1 MNNIFGLKAIC
12 YEQANPNGHNGVECA
27 LSDTQDCCLSL
38 LLYRFT
44 LGAADSIA
52 KTSSHLAFRFNL
64 ISLPMPLISSNQ
76 QQRSLPCMREI
87 LRRAMQLGHRCL
99 FEFDSQ
105 SVPTTSG
112 H

>member
-44 LGAADSIA
+44 LGAAARFDRKDVLSFGFSFQFDII
-52 KTSSHLAFRFNL
+52 THAFDF
-64 ISLPMPLISSNQ
+64 Q
-76 QQRSLPCMREI
+76 Q
-87 LRRAMQLGHRCL
+87 
-99 FEFDSQ
+99 
-105 SVPTTSG
+105 PTTKVFTLYERDPSPG
-112 H
+112 NATRASLSL